1 VSRTHEEVQHVLP
14 DNWIP
19 DKTTVPDDQQ
29 IQKAEGNSINSYH
42 TKVSSIWIPD
52 LFNMIG
58 AIILGSSP
66 DRDFKIPF
74 SLQETPAMGH
84 FTPRPAD
91 LEALEHC
98 LLSGKTSTRRK
109 VFILHGLGGI
119 GKTQLALEFARTHKA
134 HYSAILWLNGDSL
147 ETLQRSFATVASQS
161 IFPNLGSKPIGSV
174 GGESIDSLASKTLRW
189 LSRDGN
195 DQWLLVYDNCDTL
208 ETETG
213 GYDLSSMFPQADH
226 GSIIVTTRRQ
236 HLSFLGTSD
245 KALDKMD
252 EVQSIDL
259 LAHNI
264 GHTFVDESGSND
276 RDSWSLKCDR
286 PPPFTDPDAD
296 F

>member
-1 VSRTHEEVQHVLP
+1 
-14 DNWIP
+14 
-19 DKTTVPDDQQ
+19 
-29 IQKAEGNSINSYH
+29 
-42 TKVSSIWIPD
+42 
-52 LFNMIG
+52 MIG
-58 AIILGSSP
+58 AIIPARSR

-74 SLQETPAMGH
+74 SLQGTPAIGH
-84 FTPRPAD
+84 FTPRPSD

-98 LLSGKTSTRRK
+98 LLGGKVSTRRK
-109 VFILHGLGGI
+109 VFVLHGLGGI

-147 ETLQRSFATVASQS
+147 ETLQQSLATVASQS
-161 IFPNLGSKPIGSV
+161 IFPNLGPNPTDIV
-174 GGESIDSLASKTLRW
+174 RGESIDSLASRTLRW

-213 GYDLSSMFPQADH
+213 GYDLSSMFPHADH

-252 EVQSIDL
+252 ETQSIDVVTY
-259 LAHNI
+259 NI
-264 GHTFVDESGSND
+264 GQTFVDESGIDD
-276 RDSWSLKCDR
+276 RNSWSLKCNLCPSFR
-286 PPPFTDPDAD
+286 QPRY
-296 F
+296 